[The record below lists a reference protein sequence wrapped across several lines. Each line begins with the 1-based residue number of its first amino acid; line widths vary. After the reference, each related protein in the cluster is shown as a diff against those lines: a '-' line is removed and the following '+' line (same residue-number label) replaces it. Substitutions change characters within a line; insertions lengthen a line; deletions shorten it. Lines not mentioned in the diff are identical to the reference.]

1 MASDGVGEDTDDH
14 GPVIGTF
21 SQVNAALIDHG
32 CLTKPLDV
40 SELSST
46 AKKALA
52 TLLHS
57 MLTQRQEEGQL
68 REQLSSKLRVTDS
81 SLERTKRFWKEE
93 QDKTADLTRR
103 LETSKA
109 RIR

>member
-1 MASDGVGEDTDDH
+1 MGQEDSEDSSVQGCSAADA
-14 GPVIGTF
+14 F
-21 SQVNAALIDHG
+21 AQVNASLLERG
-32 CLTKPLDV
+32 LLKNPLDV
-40 SELSST
+40 NDVSIVT
-46 AKKALA
+46 RKALA
-52 TLLHS
+52 DLLLS
-57 MLTQRQEEGQL
+57 MLAQRQEDGKF

-93 QDKTADLTRR
+93 QDKTADLTRK